1 MKMTPIVN
9 DAYRLR
15 KLLEKATGIKVY
27 KSDLISNYFPIIFK
41 RKIACTIK

>member
-27 KSDLISNYFPIIFK
+27 KSDLLSNNHKDIYK
-41 RKIACTIK
+41 MKTSSK